1 LNRCS
6 VFCAPSLGGESF
18 GIVLLEAM
26 AAGAPLVASDID
38 GYRQVASDGVEA
50 LLVPPGDPAALA
62 AGIRRVLGDG
72 SLRDGLVARGR
83 ERAERYSMAS
93 LAEAYLAIYRG
104 LLDAEESKEI
114 VVGRSR
120 LLRLYEDRILRR
132 GPATDRSSG

>member
-1 LNRCS
+1 
-6 VFCAPSLGGESF
+6 
-18 GIVLLEAM
+18 
-26 AAGAPLVASDID
+26 
-38 GYRQVASDGVEA
+38 
-50 LLVPPGDPAALA
+50 
-62 AGIRRVLGDG
+62 VLGDG